1 MTSSKKMPQAWQAD
15 PLLSVRPQSPH
26 FVRTHWDQ
34 KSAQSFGPWRLAE
47 MAEPTDSLQSPP
59 PDLIRVGSQTPSPTT
74 AREDSAQLPETG
86 NADTAS
92 ASPAEL
98 EAVRSEAFA
107 QGLAQGLAQG
117 QEEGR
122 TAALAELQAERQRE
136 GELLRHLGIEL
147 RSLGQD
153 PERFFEPLRRLALHL
168 AEQLVRGEL
177 QISGKAIER
186 LVQQCLQQIEHPQ
199 SAVEVQLHPEDLERL
214 QALGPAAIEGLQLQA
229 DANLRPGSV
238 RVRVQD
244 TVVQDLIEHRLEPL
258 VRRLLAEPDAWLQRS
273 ALVGK
278 LAAEALPED
287 APRRQW
293 SQQVVDVQDADPRH
307 ETEADKP

>member
-59 PDLIRVGSQTPSPTT
+59 PDLLRVGSQTPPPTT
-74 AREDSAQLPETG
+74 AREDSAQLPEIG
-86 NADTAS
+86 NADTSS

-98 EAVRSEAFA
+98 EAARSEAFA

-122 TAALAELQAERQRE
+122 ADALAELQAERQRE
-136 GELLRHLGIEL
+136 GELLRHLCIEL

-199 SAVEVQLHPEDLERL
+199 STVEVQLHPEDLERL

-293 SQQVVDVQDADPRH
+293 SQQVVDVQDADPRP
-307 ETEADKP
+307 EPEADKP

>member
-34 KSAQSFGPWRLAE
+34 KSAQSFGPWRVAD

-59 PDLIRVGSQTPSPTT
+59 PDLPRAGPQTTQPGI
-74 AREDSAQLPETG
+74 ALEDAVQPPETG
-86 NADTAS
+86 AAATAE
-92 ASPAEL
+92 ASPAEM
-98 EAVRSEAFA
+98 EAARSEAFA
-107 QGLAQGLAQG
+107 QGLAQGRAQG
-117 QEEGR
+117 HEEGHA
-122 TAALAELQAERQRE
+122 AALAEWQAERQRE

-153 PERFFEPLRRLALHL
+153 PERFFEPFRRLALHL

-199 SAVEVQLHPEDLERL
+199 SPVEVQLHPEDLQRL
-214 QALGPAAIEGLQLQA
+214 QALGPTASEGLQLQA

-278 LAAEALPED
+278 VAAEALPED

-293 SQQVVDVQDADPRH
+293 SQQVVDVQDAEPRP
-307 ETEADKP
+307 EPEADQP